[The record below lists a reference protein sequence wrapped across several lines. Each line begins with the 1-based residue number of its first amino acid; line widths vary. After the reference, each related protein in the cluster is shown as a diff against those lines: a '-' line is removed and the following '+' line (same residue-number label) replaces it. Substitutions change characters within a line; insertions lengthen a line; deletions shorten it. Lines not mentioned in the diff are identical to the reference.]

1 MITLPLTLAIVDG
14 QSVAVGSETYIV
26 PLTAIIESLQLKSA
40 QVNRLSGGGEVFA
53 FRGGYLPI
61 IRLHELFGVEP
72 RSRQLQEGLVV
83 VVEGEGRRFGLFVDE
98 LLGQQQVVI
107 KSLETNYGQVD
118 GVSGATILGDGSV
131 ALILDLA
138 GLIRVTALRDAA

>member
-1 MITLPLTLAIVDG
+1 M
-14 QSVAVGSETYIV
+14 
-26 PLTAIIESLQLKSA
+26 
-40 QVNRLSGGGEVFA
+40 FA

-72 RSRQLQEGLVV
+72 RSRQLHEGLVM
-83 VVEGEGRRFGLFVDE
+83 VVEGDGRRFGLFVDE

-107 KSLETNYGQVD
+107 KSLETNYGQVE

-131 ALILDLA
+131 ALILDVA